1 MGKINDTL
9 NDFTNMPEVFA
20 DLCNGIFYGG
30 KKAVTPEN
38 LAEYRCVMLHIGS
51 LKSKKEHYRKTKG
64 GTLNMCKAFED
75 WSKEER
81 IKGEKIGSKRGEQK
95 AFTLMSKLIQDN
107 RLEEA
112 RRAADNAALRKKL
125 YLEYGI

>member
-1 MGKINDTL
+1 MLHTSKRDLLNRNVKIHWNFL
-9 NDFTNMPEVFA
+9 SNA
-20 DLCNGIFYGG
+20 DRFESIDDATYDL
-30 KKAVTPEN
+30 
-38 LAEYRCVMLHIGS
+38 LCVMLHIGS
-51 LKSKKEHYRKTKG
+51 LKSKKKHYRKSKG

-112 RRAADNAALRKKL
+112 RRVADNAALRKKL